1 MPIKKILEVGQ
12 IHLLTPATH
21 DIMQYLLYDRDFI
34 VHEIKIK
41 KSALGKVGE
50 AVKLGKIPIF

>member
-1 MPIKKILEVGQ
+1 MSVKKILKIGQ
-12 IHLLTPATH
+12 IHLLMSAAH
-21 DIMQYLLYDRDFI
+21 DIMQYLLNDRDFI

-50 AVKLGKIPIF
+50 AVKLCKIPIF